1 MKKFYLQIRLLF
13 CLILLAGIFTT
24 ASAQF
29 MFSTGAT
36 VGGGNIKSNSPSVGA
51 VTTSLFIE
59 TNTVLFSEVFPRL
72 GFIFAKDFNAIV
84 PNVEK
89 PYFPWIQGITF
100 KGVTTQY
107 FDGRYFLEEG
117 VGLLALNDRTF
128 SDTDNWNYGVVLSIN
143 GGFDLRG
150 FNLDGFKLGAGAEY
164 GITFTN
170 ALPQYSSIHA
180 FMIYTF

>member
-1 MKKFYLQIRLLF
+1 MLF
-13 CLILLAGIFTT
+13 VAIPAT
-24 ASAQF
+24 ANAQF
-29 MFSTGAT
+29 MFSAGVT
-36 VGGGNIKSNSPSVGA
+36 VGGGFIQSNSPSVGA

-59 TNTVLFSEVFPRL
+59 TNTALFSEVFPRL
-72 GFIFAKDFNAIV
+72 GIIYAKDFNAIV

-89 PYFPWIQGITF
+89 PYFPWVQGVTF

-107 FDGRYFLEEG
+107 FDGGYFLEEG

-170 ALPQYSSIHA
+170 ALPQYSSIHLFA
-180 FMIYTF
+180 LYTF

>member
-1 MKKFYLQIRLLF
+1 MTIKTFILAAI
-13 CLILLAGIFTT
+13 LIAVQFD
-24 ASAQF
+24 AAAQF
-29 MFSTGAT
+29 RISVGGT
-36 VGGGNIKSNSPSVGA
+36 VGGGFIKGNSPSVGA
-51 VTTSLFIE
+51 VTTSFFIE
-59 TNTVLFSEVFPRL
+59 TNIALFSEVFPRL
-72 GFIFAKDFNAIV
+72 GIIFAKDFNAII

-170 ALPQYSSIHA
+170 ALPQYSSLHA
-180 FMIYTF
+180 FVTYTF